1 MDGEEPATTTTAALA
16 MSPDELRLEL
26 IRRAPADAAKLLR
39 RVSDEVAAE
48 ALTELN
54 PAMAVK
60 ILKKV
65 PKDRQARIMPEV
77 PEENSAQWV
86 RNGEYPENT
95 VGRLMEPPVP
105 SFRGEY
111 RVRDVVEML
120 REVSKHVLVTYAYVV
135 DADQRLQG
143 ALTMRDLLLAPPD
156 AELRDI
162 MLRDPFT
169 FRPEM
174 RLGEAAREAVIR
186 HYPVYPVCTEEGVIV
201 GLVRGYRLFEEI
213 AFELTAQAGRMV
225 GIEKEERLTTTW
237 AKSLRFRNPWLQL
250 NLFTAFIAAFVVGLF
265 EDTIAKIVV
274 LAVFLPVL
282 AGQSGNTGCQA
293 LAVTLRGMTLGEL
306 KPGGAVRVA
315 MKEAWVGFLNGALV
329 SVLAATGMF
338 IYATMQK
345 SPQSHIKLALVVFIA
360 LTASCVVSGVAG
372 ALIPVGLKK
381 LGADPA
387 TASSIFL
394 TTATDVASMG
404 IFLWLATILL
414 L

>member
-1 MDGEEPATTTTAALA
+1 MDGDGNTSTAPAMGA
-16 MSPDELRLEL
+16 DELSIEL
-26 IRRAPADAAKLLR
+26 MRRAPADAAKLLA
-39 RVSDEVAAE
+39 EVPDDLAAE
-48 ALTELN
+48 VLTELN
-54 PAMAVK
+54 PSLATK

-65 PKDRQARIMPEV
+65 PPVRQAKIMPAA
-77 PEENSAQWV
+77 PEENSAQWM
-86 RNGEYPENT
+86 RNTEYPENT
-95 VGRLMEPPVP
+95 VGQLMEPPVP

-135 DADQRLQG
+135 DAGQKLEG

-156 AELRDI
+156 AQLRDI

-169 FRPEM
+169 FRPDM
-174 RLGEAAREAVIR
+174 KIGDAAREAVIR
-186 HYPVYPVCTEEGVIV
+186 HYPVYPVCTDDGVIV
-201 GLVRGYRLFEEI
+201 GLVRGYRLFEEV

-225 GIEKEERLTTTW
+225 GASKEERLSTSW
-237 AKSLRFRNPWLQL
+237 LRSLKFRNPWLIL
-250 NLFTAFIAAFVVGLF
+250 NLFTAFIAAFVVGIF
-265 EDTIAKIVV
+265 ENTISQIVV

-306 KPGGAVRVA
+306 KPGGAKKVA
-315 MKEAWVGFLNGALV
+315 LKEACLGFLNGMIVSALAG
-329 SVLAATGMF
+329 LGMF
-338 IYATMQK
+338 IYAGMQD
-345 SPQSHIKLALVVFIA
+345 SPQSHLMLGLTVFVA
-360 LTASCVVSGVAG
+360 LTAACVVSGVAG

-381 LGADPA
+381 VGADPA

-404 IFLWLATILL
+404 IFLFLATVLL
-414 L
+414 T